1 MNTLSVNRSGIHL
14 NIFIR
19 QLDKFKSTEILGAIN
34 ICLALLIENVTLN
47 FKFFILKT
55 ALKMN
60 LIKRKLLYPVIG
72 SLSLM
77 VKLIVFMLRL
87 LP

>member
-14 NIFIR
+14 IIFIR
-19 QLDKFKSTEILGAIN
+19 QLDKLKSTEILSAVN

-47 FKFFILKT
+47 FKFLILKT
-55 ALKMN
+55 VLKMN